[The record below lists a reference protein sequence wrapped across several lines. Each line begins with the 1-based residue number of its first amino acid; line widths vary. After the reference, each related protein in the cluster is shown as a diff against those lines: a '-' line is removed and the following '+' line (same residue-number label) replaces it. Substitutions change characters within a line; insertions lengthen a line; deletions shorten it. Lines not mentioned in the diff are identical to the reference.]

1 MSAMNERSRLLPIL
15 NQDDGHQ
22 CGNSGGC
29 HGEGGCKSGCDEQSR
44 RQFLEGAVTLAFGTL
59 QLTILNAAASEAS
72 AAVPTAGAQAASTSH
87 AATGRPIYGFLVD
100 SEKCIGSG
108 KCLTACRI
116 ENDVPEGY
124 SRTWLERY
132 IHFKDGTIQVDNIP
146 ETGVSTLPAIDPETV
161 DRAYFVPKLC
171 NHCEDPPCNQVCPV
185 HAAFTSPEGITL
197 VDSQTC
203 IGCAYCVQ
211 ACPYG
216 TRFINPKTGTADKCT
231 WCYHRIKRDEQPAC
245 VEACPVGARLFGR
258 VDDPD
263 SEISQRIKQIP
274 THVLKESM
282 GTHPKTRYVGLSQE
296 VI

>member
-1 MSAMNERSRLLPIL
+1 MSATNERSRLLPIL
-15 NQDDGHQ
+15 NQDDGHG
-22 CGNSGGC
+22 CESGGECHEAGGCSGGC
-29 HGEGGCKSGCDEQSR
+29 DEHSR
-44 RQFLEGAVTLAFGTL
+44 RQFLEGAMTLALGTI
-59 QLTILNAAASEAS
+59 QLTILNAAAGDAS
-72 AAVPTAGAQAASTSH
+72 AASPAVGVETA
-87 AATGRPIYGFLVD
+87 AATTQKPTYGFLID

-132 IHFKDGTIQVDNIP
+132 VHYKDGTVQVENVP
-146 ETGVSTLPAIDPETV
+146 ETGASSLPIIDPETV

-171 NHCEDPPCNQVCPV
+171 NHCENPPCNQVCPV
-185 HAAFTSPEGITL
+185 HAAFSAPEGMTL
-197 VDSQTC
+197 VDPQTC

-216 TRFINPKTGTADKCT
+216 ARFINPNTGTADKCT
-231 WCYHRIKRDEQPAC
+231 WCYHRVKRNEQPAC
-245 VEACPVGARLFGR
+245 VEACPVGARVFGR
-258 VDDPD
+258 IDDPE

-274 THVLKESM
+274 THVLKEYM

-296 VI
+296 VV

>member
-1 MSAMNERSRLLPIL
+1 MSATNERSRLLPIL
-15 NQDDGHQ
+15 NQDSGPGCDSG
-22 CGNSGGC
+22 GGC
-29 HGEGGCKSGCDEQSR
+29 HGEGGCSGGCDEQSR
-44 RQFLEGAVTLAFGTL
+44 RQFLDGAVTLALGAI
-59 QLTILNAAASEAS
+59 QLTILNAAAGEAS
-72 AAVPTAGAQAASTSH
+72 AASPLAGTAT
-87 AATGRPIYGFLVD
+87 ATARKPMYGFLVD

-132 IHFKDGTIQVDNIP
+132 IHYKDGTIQVENVP
-146 ETGVSTLPAIDPETV
+146 ETGVSSLAAIDPETV

-171 NHCEDPPCNQVCPV
+171 NHCENPPCNQVCPV
-185 HAAFTSPEGITL
+185 HAAFSAPEGMTL
-197 VDSQTC
+197 VDPQTC

-216 TRFINPKTGTADKCT
+216 ARFINPNTGTADKCT
-231 WCYHRIKRDEQPAC
+231 WCYHRVKRDEQPAC

-258 VDDPD
+258 VDDPE
-263 SEISQRIKQIP
+263 SEISQRIRQIP
-274 THVLKESM
+274 THVLKEYM

>member
-1 MSAMNERSRLLPIL
+1 MKKPLMSATTERSRLLPIL
-15 NQDDGHQ
+15 NQASGCGDGSCH
-22 CGNSGGC
+22 GGGGC
-29 HGEGGCKSGCDEQSR
+29 GGGCDEQSR
-44 RQFLEGAVTLAFGTL
+44 RQFLEGAMTLALGTI
-59 QLTILNAAASEAS
+59 QLTILSSYAGEVSASGPVASGTTGAAKK
-72 AAVPTAGAQAASTSH
+72 PM
-87 AATGRPIYGFLVD
+87 YGFLVD

-108 KCLTACRI
+108 KCLIACRV

-124 SRTWLERY
+124 NRTWLERY
-132 IHFKDGTIQVDNIP
+132 IHFKDGTVRVDNVP
-146 ETGVSTLPAIDPETV
+146 ETGVSSLPPIDPETV
-161 DRAYFVPKLC
+161 DRTYFVPKLC

-185 HAAFTSPEGITL
+185 HAAFSSPEGMTL
-197 VDSQTC
+197 VDGERC

-216 TRFINPKTGTADKCT
+216 ARFINPNTGTADKCT
-231 WCYHRIKRDEQPAC
+231 WCFHRVKRDEQPAC

-258 VDDPD
+258 IDDPE

-274 THVLKESM
+274 THVLKEFM

>member
-1 MSAMNERSRLLPIL
+1 MSATIERSRLLPIL
-15 NQDDGHQ
+15 NQDNGPG
-22 CGNSGGC
+22 CESNGGC
-29 HGEGGCKSGCDEQSR
+29 HGEGGCQGGCDEHSR
-44 RQFLEGAVTLAFGTL
+44 RQFLEGAVTLALGTI
-59 QLTILNAAASEAS
+59 QLTILNAAAGEAS
-72 AAVPTAGAQAASTSH
+72 AASTGVGAASPP
-87 AATGRPIYGFLVD
+87 ARKPMYGFLVD

-124 SRTWLERY
+124 SRTWIERY
-132 IHFKDGTIQVDNIP
+132 IHFKDGTLKVENVP
-146 ETGVSTLPAIDPETV
+146 EDGVSTLPAIDPETV

-171 NHCEDPPCNQVCPV
+171 NHCENPPCNQVCPV
-185 HAAFTSPEGITL
+185 NAAFMSPEGITL
-197 VDSQTC
+197 VDPEQC

-216 TRFINPKTGTADKCT
+216 TRFINPNTGIADKCT

-274 THVLKESM
+274 THTLKEYM
-282 GTHPKTRYVGLSQE
+282 GTHCKTRYVGRSQE